1 MQYIPVGTTNLMAS
15 RIVAGC
21 MRIDKV
27 SEAEADRFIHAALEQ
42 GINLFDHAD
51 VYGST
56 AGACEE
62 LFGRLVT
69 PEMRDRMI
77 LQTKCGVIKGR
88 PAYDFSLEHI
98 LKSVDDSL
106 RRLRTDVFTEPSATS
121 SEKCAASTPAFLS

>member
-1 MQYIPVGTTNLMAS
+1 MKYTPIGTTDLMAS
-15 RIVAGC
+15 RIIAGC

-27 SEAEADRFIHAALEQ
+27 SEAEADRFIHTALDL

-69 PEMRDRMI
+69 PSMRDQMI

-88 PAYDFSLEHI
+88 PAYDFSKEHI
-98 LKSVDDSL
+98 LQ
-106 RRLRTDVFTEPSATS
+106 S
-121 SEKCAASTPAFLS
+121 SG